1 MNIKTIPNYNLKEV
15 LKYFNISFFFFKKR
29 ILPLLRSQPLIN
41 FTNLVEIHF
50 LTDLMVNPLISIAE
64 VKSIL
69 DNLET
74 LYNGNNPLMVKQF
87 ADTGIDKIIVSLK
100 DSVCTCQ
107 LLAIK
112 YNLLTKVNQVH
123 YQCNFIDSICF
134 LLGDITINPYVNF
147 GKPYVTFKGI
157 PTYDIYVQ
165 YKNGD
170 SIELLADDYDCTI
183 YQIQQAIKFESN
195 EKTISTDKNNQIH

>member
-1 MNIKTIPNYNLKEV
+1 MDIKTIPNYNLKEV

-50 LTDLMVNPLISIAE
+50 LTDLMVNPLISVAE

-69 DNLET
+69 DDLET
-74 LYNGNNPLMVKQF
+74 LYNGKNPLIVKHF
-87 ADTGIDKIIVSLK
+87 ADTGIDKIILKLK

-112 YNLLTKVNQVH
+112 YNLLAKATQVH
-123 YQCNFIDSICF
+123 YQDDSVDSICF

-165 YKNGD
+165 FLNGD
-170 SIELLADDYDCTI
+170 SVKSLADDYDCTI

-195 EKTISTDKNNQIH
+195 DKTISTDKNNQIH